1 MNENEQ
7 NRVNENP
14 HPGPLPPPGV
24 EVVQLL
30 SGVATGNWVDASKK
44 MTFAWLGLSHNM
56 CVVNSYPPRHTEV
69 AVIVDNSALTKKSVS
84 GITAAGG

>member
-1 MNENEQ
+1 MYGYFGWCPVFL
-7 NRVNENP
+7 RKHLSP
-14 HPGPLPPPGV
+14 V